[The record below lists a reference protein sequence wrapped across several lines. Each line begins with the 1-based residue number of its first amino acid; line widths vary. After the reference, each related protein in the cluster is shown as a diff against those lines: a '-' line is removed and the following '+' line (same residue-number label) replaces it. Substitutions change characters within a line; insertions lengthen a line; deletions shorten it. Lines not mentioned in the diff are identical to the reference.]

1 MDTWDAITAR
11 RNVRAYS
18 AEPLSAEDLNKI
30 LEAARRAP
38 SSRNAQ
44 WWDLIV
50 VTDAADL
57 GALSKVWMGAG
68 HVASSPA
75 TVAVISPPG
84 TDERQRAWIHYDLGQ
99 MTMQLMIAAA
109 DLGIASCHSAVEDED
124 LARSILGF
132 PDDRECSSLISLGYP
147 EGRPLRPIMNPNRR
161 EFSDVV
167 HRDRW

>member
-11 RNVRAYS
+11 RNVREYS
-18 AEPLSAEDLNKI
+18 AEPLPPEDLNQV

-44 WWDLIV
+44 WWDLVV
-50 VTDAADL
+50 VTDPADL
-57 GALSKVWMGAG
+57 GALSTVWVGAG
-68 HVASSPA
+68 HVANSPA

-84 TDERQRAWIHYDLGQ
+84 TDEGQRAWIHYDLGQ

-109 DLGIASCHSAVEDED
+109 DLGIASCHSAVEDQD
-124 LARSILGF
+124 LARSVLRF

-147 EGRPLRPIMNPNRR
+147 AGRPLRPIKNPNRR
-161 EFSDVV
+161 DFDDVV